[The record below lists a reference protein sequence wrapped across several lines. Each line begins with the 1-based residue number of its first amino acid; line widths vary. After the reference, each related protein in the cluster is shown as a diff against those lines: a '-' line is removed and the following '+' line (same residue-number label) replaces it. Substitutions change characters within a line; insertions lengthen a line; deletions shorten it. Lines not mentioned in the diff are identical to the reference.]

1 MTITDVATRRG
12 YGTFDCGGAQIR
24 AHCRHLAT
32 VVTVRGD
39 IDALNADRVGAHIRR
54 FITGSN
60 PLVLD
65 LTDVDHFAAPG
76 ISLLQAVDEHCRV
89 AGVEWTLIAGPA
101 VAALLGDGRADD
113 DAMFPLTRSV
123 HEALHNLADAIVS
136 RRQLVLPLIKKTA

>member
-1 MTITDVATRRG
+1 MTIADVATRRG

-39 IDALNADRVGAHIRR
+39 IDAVNVERVGEHIRR
-54 FITGSN
+54 FVTGSN

-65 LTDVDHFAAPG
+65 LSDVSHFATEGISVLYDVD
-76 ISLLQAVDEHCRV
+76 DDCRA
-89 AGVEWTLIAGPA
+89 AGVEWTLVAGPA
-101 VAALLGDGRADD
+101 VIDVLGPADA
-113 DAMFPLTRSV
+113 DAVFPLTRSV
-123 HEALHNLADAIVS
+123 REALRNLADAIVS